1 MDNTQTN
8 EVNKMLITK
17 GTILLITLP
26 FIIILVARI
35 IIGYYNIGG
44 YTL

>member
-1 MDNTQTN
+1 
-8 EVNKMLITK
+8 MLITK

-26 FIIILVARI
+26 FIIGLVARI